1 VISRFRLRFFFLLS
15 EERCVALLA
24 FIFSRFASFSSS
36 TGVLKKGGRALS
48 PPSLSFFFLFSSAW
62 SSRARARGPL
72 CHDGD
77 GKEEERESWENKEER
92 RRASP
97 FDDSVSLLLLFP
109 CPCTRLYRGPG
120 PFLLAEN
127 EELDVASRSLK
138 RRGGEKGLEQ
148 GTREREREKKF
159 APLLFFFPSRFFS
172 MPLPLNAFFPLL
184 LGTSFFSLPGPR
196 CSLCH
201 FESLVVDFLDK
212 LTIAEALGSFQRE
225 RKKRVMFPSKHRSRR
240 SLFFHSFKTHL
251 SPSLFLSS
259 CSLSLNHQFKIE
271 PFKHPVT
278 MDPSYGGECFC
289 CFRKRE
295 RKEEKDEGWST
306 KKKTQP
312 LPTSS
317 LPSSKKK
324 QKKTPQQRKPGR
336 SSRTRSTRSTTTTRP
351 G

>member
-1 VISRFRLRFFFLLS
+1 MP
-15 EERCVALLA
+15 A
-24 FIFSRFASFSSS
+24 
-36 TGVLKKGGRALS
+36 ALS
-48 PPSLSFFFLFSSAW
+48 VTMATGKKKNV
-62 SSRARARGPL
+62 SRGKTRK
-72 CHDGD
+72 
-77 GKEEERESWENKEER
+77 KEEERVPSMTAFPFFFSFRVLALASTAALVPFSSPRMKSSMSPLGHSSDEAEKRAWSKARESESER
-92 RRASP
+92 RN
-97 FDDSVSLLLLFP
+97 LLL
-109 CPCTRLYRGPG
+109 C
-120 PFLLAEN
+120 
-127 EELDVASRSLK
+127 
-138 RRGGEKGLEQ
+138 
-148 GTREREREKKF
+148 
-159 APLLFFFPSRFFS
+159 FFFPSRFFS

>member
-1 VISRFRLRFFFLLS
+1 MTAFPFFFSFRVL
-15 EERCVALLA
+15 AL
-24 FIFSRFASFSSS
+24 ASTAALVPFSSPRMKS
-36 TGVLKKGGRALS
+36 SMS
-48 PPSLSFFFLFSSAW
+48 PLGHSSDEAEKRAW
-62 SSRARARGPL
+62 SKA
-72 CHDGD
+72 
-77 GKEEERESWENKEER
+77 RESESER
-92 RRASP
+92 RN
-97 FDDSVSLLLLFP
+97 LLL
-109 CPCTRLYRGPG
+109 C
-120 PFLLAEN
+120 
-127 EELDVASRSLK
+127 
-138 RRGGEKGLEQ
+138 
-148 GTREREREKKF
+148 
-159 APLLFFFPSRFFS
+159 FFFPSRFFS

-324 QKKTPQQRKPGR
+324 TKKN
-336 SSRTRSTRSTTTTRP
+336 SSTEKTWKVLEDAIHEINNHNASGLSFEELYR
-351 G
+351 